1 MMSSSQEPAS
11 NATAAASSSA
21 SSTAPVVAVR
31 GLVKNYGEVQAL
43 RGVDFDVPAGSV
55 LGFLGPNGAGKTT
68 AIKILCGYLA
78 ADAGTV
84 TVCGLDVAKHAL
96 QVKQR
101 IGYLPENNPVYTDMR
116 VEDFLRFAAR
126 ARGLR
131 GAAIKQ
137 GIDRVVLQTGL
148 AEVYRRSVGQCSKGF
163 RQRVGLAQALIHDPE
178 LLVLDEPTNG
188 LDPLQVVEMR
198 ALIRELGKTKTVMI
212 TSHVLPEI
220 EALADNVVLIHQ
232 GQKVAD
238 GALETIAA
246 EHAGRL
252 PVRCTVACTEPQLQ
266 ELLASCQATFMD
278 QRRASFASAFDEVQA
293 ALVEVN
299 GPSGLAALASAVAA
313 KGYPLLELTPVG
325 GSLESLFQSLRTGG
339 PA

>member
-1 MMSSSQEPAS
+1 MSSST
-11 NATAAASSSA
+11 TAAEPSA
-21 SSTAPVVAVR
+21 PSAVAPVVSVR
-31 GLVKNYGEVQAL
+31 GLVKNYGPVRAL
-43 RGVDFDVPAGSV
+43 RGIDFDVPAGSI

-84 TVCGLDVAKHAL
+84 SVCGLDGATQAL
-96 QVKQR
+96 EVKQR

-126 ARGLR
+126 ARGLS
-131 GAAIKQ
+131 GAAVRE
-137 GIDRVVLQTGL
+137 GIDRVVVQTGL
-148 AEVYRRSVGQCSKGF
+148 AEVYRRYVGQCSKGF

-198 ALIRELGKTKTVMI
+198 TLIRELGQTKTVMI

-220 EALADNVVLIHQ
+220 EMLADNVVLIHQ
-232 GQKVAD
+232 GEKVAD
-238 GALETIAA
+238 GPLETIASNV
-246 EHAGRL
+246 AGGL
-252 PVRCTVACTEPQLQ
+252 PVRLSIACEPAEFEQI
-266 ELLASCQATFMD
+266 LAAAKVQMIES
-278 QRRASFASAFDEVQA
+278 RRPSFAGSMKTVQG
-293 ALVEVN
+293 ALVEVE
-299 GPSGLAALASAVAA
+299 GPEGVAALAKVVLESGHA
-313 KGYPLLELTPVG
+313 LLELTPMG

-339 PA
+339 V

>member
-1 MMSSSQEPAS
+1 MMSSSTPVS
-11 NATAAASSSA
+11 SSSA
-21 SSTAPVVAVR
+21 TVAQAPVVSVR

-78 ADAGTV
+78 ADAGNV
-84 TVCGLDVAKHAL
+84 SVCGLDVATSAL
-96 QVKQR
+96 EVKQR

-126 ARGLR
+126 ARGLSGSAVR
-131 GAAIKQ
+131 E
-137 GIDRVVLQTGL
+137 GIDRVVVQAGL
-148 AEVYRRSVGQCSKGF
+148 PEVYRRYVGQCSKGF

-232 GQKVAD
+232 GEKVAD
-238 GALETIAA
+238 GPLDTIA
-246 EHAGRL
+246 EGVSGVL
-252 PVRCTVACTEPQLQ
+252 PVRLSVACSSQQ
-266 ELLASCQATFMD
+266 FDSLLESSGVAKSAD
-278 QRRASFASAFDEVQA
+278 RRAAFSTSIDQVQA
-293 ALVEVN
+293 AVVEVD
-299 GPSGLAALASAVAA
+299 GPAGVAALAAAVNQA
-313 KGYPLLELTPVG
+313 GFDLLELTPMG
-325 GSLESLFQSLRTGG
+325 GSLESLFQSLRHGG
-339 PA
+339 VS

>member
-1 MMSSSQEPAS
+1 MMSNST
-11 NATAAASSSA
+11 TAAEHAAPSA
-21 SSTAPVVAVR
+21 TEPVVSVR
-31 GLVKNYGEVQAL
+31 GLVKNYGSVRAL
-43 RGVDFDVPAGSV
+43 RGIDFDVPPGSI

-78 ADAGTV
+78 ADEGTV
-84 TVCGLDVAKHAL
+84 SVCGLDGATQAL
-96 QVKQR
+96 EVKQR

-131 GAAIKQ
+131 GAAVQ
-137 GIDRVVLQTGL
+137 DGIDRVVVQTGL

-198 ALIRELGKTKTVMI
+198 ALIRELGLTKTVMI

-220 EALADNVVLIHQ
+220 EMLADNVVLIHQ
-232 GQKVAD
+232 GEKVAD
-238 GALETIAA
+238 GPLETIAA
-246 EHAGRL
+246 NVSGGLAVRL
-252 PVRCTVACTEPQLQ
+252 SVACEPAAFEEILTAAKAQMV
-266 ELLASCQATFMD
+266 ES
-278 QRRASFASAFDEVQA
+278 RRPSFANSAESLQA
-293 ALVEVN
+293 AVVEVD
-299 GPSGLAALASAVAA
+299 GPQGVSALAQAVFESGHA
-313 KGYPLLELTPVG
+313 LLELTPMG
-325 GSLESLFQSLRTGG
+325 GSLESLFQSLRHGG
-339 PA
+339 VQ

>member
-1 MMSSSQEPAS
+1 MMSSSSAPAS
-11 NATAAASSSA
+11 NAASGVPAASSA
-21 SSTAPVVAVR
+21 APVVSVR

-84 TVCGLDVAKHAL
+84 TVCGLNVASHAL

-126 ARGLR
+126 ARRLR
-131 GAAIKQ
+131 GKAVQQ
-137 GIDRVVLQTGL
+137 GIDRVVVQTGL

-198 ALIRELGKTKTVMI
+198 ALIRELGQTKTVMI

-232 GQKVAD
+232 GEKVAD
-238 GALETIAA
+238 GPLETIAA
-246 EHAGRL
+246 EHGGRL
-252 PVRCTVACTEPQLQ
+252 PARCTIACSEEQLQ
-266 ELLASCQATFMD
+266 ELLKDCQATFLD
-278 QRRASFASAFDEVQA
+278 QRHASFASAFEQVQSA
-293 ALVEVN
+293 MVEVD
-299 GPSGLAALASAVAA
+299 GPEGLAALAKTAAA
-313 KGYPLLELTPVG
+313 KGYPILELTPMG
-325 GSLESLFQSLRTGG
+325 GSLESLFQSLRSGG
-339 PA
+339 QT

>member
-1 MMSSSQEPAS
+1 MMSSSQVQAKNAPAGPS
-11 NATAAASSSA
+11 AAAA
-21 SSTAPVVAVR
+21 AAPPVVAVR

-68 AIKILCGYLA
+68 AIQILCGYLA
-78 ADAGTV
+78 ADAGSV

-131 GAAIKQ
+131 GAGVQQ
-137 GIDRVVLQTGL
+137 GIDRVVVQTGL
-148 AEVYRRSVGQCSKGF
+148 AEVYRRGVGQCSKGF
-163 RQRVGLAQALIHDPE
+163 RQRVGLAQALIHDPD

-198 ALIRELGKTKTVMI
+198 ALIRELGQTKTVMI

-232 GQKVAD
+232 GEKVAD
-238 GALETIAA
+238 GPLETIAA

-252 PVRCTVACTEPQLQ
+252 PVRCTIACTDKQLR
-266 ELLASCQATFMD
+266 ELLVDCQANYLD
-278 QRRASFASAFDEVQA
+278 RRPAAFSSAFDSVQSALIEV
-293 ALVEVN
+293 E
-299 GPSGLAALASAVAA
+299 GPHGLAALADAVTT
-313 KGYPLLELTPVG
+313 KGYPLLELTPMG
-325 GSLESLFQSLRTGG
+325 GSLESLFQSLRSGG